1 MKTLDKK
8 TNEFFFMG
16 FREKFLLEKA
26 DATDDE
32 INLAFL
38 RFRRTDGLFELK
50 LSIVKLFVALG
61 ISIKVILPGAALAW
75 VAIYLGLDRI
85 IFG

>member
-8 TNEFFFMG
+8 ANEFFFMG

-32 INLAFL
+32 INLAFQ
-38 RFRRTDGLFELK
+38 RYRRTDGFFVPK
-50 LSIVKLFVALG
+50 LRIVKFFVALG
-61 ISIKVILPGAALAW
+61 LCMNVILPGAVLAW
-75 VAIYLGLDRI
+75 IAIYLGVDRI
-85 IFG
+85 LFG

>member
-8 TNEFFFMG
+8 ANEFFFMG

-32 INLAFL
+32 INLAFQ
-38 RFRRTDGLFELK
+38 RFSRTDGLFALK
-50 LSIVKLFVALG
+50 LRIVKLFVALG
-61 ISIKVILPGAALAW
+61 ISIEVILPGAALAW